1 MAVSDKTPSSRPIR
15 IMLVDDHPVIR
26 TGLAL
31 ILNNEPDMTVV
42 AQAGSGDEALT
53 MYWQYR
59 PDITLMDLKMSGMTG
74 VQAVQKIRAQAPT
87 ARLIILTS
95 YDRDEDI
102 YQSIRAGAMGYL
114 VKDAPS
120 DQIIDALREVHKGRK
135 HFPHTITEKLAER
148 VTMADLSDR
157 ELEVLRLLAVG
168 QSNKEIAEKLFLAL
182 GTVKYHINNILTK
195 LEAEDR
201 TQAVLAALKRGLV
214 ELQ

>member
-1 MAVSDKTPSSRPIR
+1 MAAHTTVASGKKIR

-31 ILNNEPDMTVV
+31 ILNNEPDMAVV
-42 AQAGSGDEALT
+42 AQASSGDEALT
-53 MYWQYR
+53 MFWQHR
-59 PDITLMDLKMSGMTG
+59 PDITLMDLKMDGTTG
-74 VQAVQKIRAQAPT
+74 VQAVVKIRAQAPT

-95 YDRDEDI
+95 YDRDEDV

-120 DQIIDALREVHKGRK
+120 DQIISALRDVYRGKK
-135 HFPHTITEKLAER
+135 HFPHRITEKLAER

-168 QSNKEIAEKLFLAL
+168 KSNKEIAEKLFLAL

-201 TQAVLAALKRGLV
+201 TQAVLVALKRGLV
-214 ELQ
+214 ELS